1 MKSLYLI
8 LPTCLICQPLMAY
21 EEEPYGETP
30 VAVQIAD
37 LKDDDLDG
45 VINARDDCPSTP
57 RGALVDNEGCGEK
70 YVHKKLSSCE
80 SFLPITLMKLTLYSL
95 TRFARWHSS

>member
-37 LKDDDLDG
+37 LKDDDLDAEDA
-45 VINARDDCPSTP
+45 V
-57 RGALVDNEGCGEK
+57 
-70 YVHKKLSSCE
+70 
-80 SFLPITLMKLTLYSL
+80 
-95 TRFARWHSS
+95 